1 MEKIRM
7 TLDTLLAL
15 VCSAI
20 FVVMIATVLYQIF
33 TRTVLNNPNTLT
45 EEFVRFGL
53 VWLSML
59 ALAYVVGKRSHMSVT
74 LLSDNLNEAN
84 QRKLEIVVQVLF
96 LIFAAVIMVYGG
108 WKAMSVTMGQI
119 SPSLSLPMGYV
130 YLAVPVAGGFMFI
143 YSLLNLLQGKEL
155 NENAEESGGM

>member
-7 TLDTLLAL
+7 TLDKLLEMI
-15 VCSAI
+15 CSAI

-33 TRTVLNNPNTLT
+33 TRTVLNNPNTMT

-59 ALAYVVGKRSHMSVT
+59 ATAYVVGKRSHLAVT
-74 LLSDNLNEAN
+74 ILSDNLNAKN
-84 QRKLEIVVQVLF
+84 KRMLEIIVQVLF
-96 LIFAAVIMVYGG
+96 LVFAAVIMVYGG

-119 SPSLSLPMGYV
+119 SPSLSLSMGYV
-130 YLAVPVAGGFMFI
+130 YLSVPISGFIMFV
-143 YSLLNLLQGKEL
+143 YSLLNLMQGKVAI
-155 NENAEESGGM
+155 ENVEESGEI

>member
-7 TLDTLLAL
+7 TLDKLLEL

>member
-7 TLDTLLAL
+7 TLDKLLEL

-33 TRTVLNNPNTLT
+33 TRTVLNNPNTMT

-84 QRKLEIVVQVLF
+84 KRKLEIVVQVLF
-96 LIFAAVIMVYGG
+96 LIFAALIMVYGG

-119 SPSLSLPMGYV
+119 SPSLSIPMGYV
-130 YLAVPVAGGFMFI
+130 YLAVPIAGVFMFI
-143 YSLLNLLQGKEL
+143 YSLLNLLQGKDSV
-155 NENAEESGGM
+155 ENAEESGEM

>member
-7 TLDTLLAL
+7 TLDKLLE
-15 VCSAI
+15 VICSAI

-33 TRTVLNNPNTLT
+33 TRTVLNNPNTMT

-74 LLSDNLNEAN
+74 LLSDNLNGAN
-84 QRKLEIVVQVLF
+84 KRKLEIIVQVLF
-96 LIFAAVIMVYGG
+96 LIFAALIMVYGG

-119 SPSLSLPMGYV
+119 SPSLSLSMGYV
-130 YLAVPVAGGFMFI
+130 YLAVPVAGAFMFI
-143 YSLLNLLQGKEL
+143 YSLLNLLQGKVEL
-155 NENAEESGGM
+155 ENVEESGEI